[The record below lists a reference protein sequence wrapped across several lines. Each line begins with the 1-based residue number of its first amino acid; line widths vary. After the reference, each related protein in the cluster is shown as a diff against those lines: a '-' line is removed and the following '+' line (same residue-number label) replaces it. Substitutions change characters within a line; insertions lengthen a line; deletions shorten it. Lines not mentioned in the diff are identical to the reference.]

1 MRVVL
6 DGDVLVAAVRS
17 RRGASAA
24 WLRAVLRGEAQIL
37 VSIPLMLHYESV
49 LLRPEQRATSFLT
62 TVELAALLDAIA
74 VIGSPVIISYLW
86 RPMLRDPND
95 ELVLETAVNGQADLL
110 LTFNERDFA
119 GTERFAFRVR
129 RPGPAWREWL
139 ETRV

>member
-1 MRVVL
+1 MRIVL
-6 DGDVLVAAVRS
+6 DADVLVAAVRS

-24 WLRAVLRGEAQIL
+24 WLRAVFRGEAQIL
-37 VSIPLMLHYESV
+37 VSVPLMLHYESV

-62 TVELAALLDAIA
+62 TAELAVLLDAIA

-95 ELVLETAVNGQADLL
+95 ELVLETAANGQADLL

-119 GTERFAFRVR
+119 GAKRFAFRVR

-139 ETRV
+139 EARG

>member
-1 MRVVL
+1 
-6 DGDVLVAAVRS
+6 
-17 RRGASAA
+17 
-24 WLRAVLRGEAQIL
+24 
-37 VSIPLMLHYESV
+37 MLHYESV

-62 TVELAALLDAIA
+62 MVELAALLDAIA

-119 GTERFAFRVR
+119 GAERFAFRVR

-139 ETRV
+139 EARV

>member
-24 WLRAVLRGEAQIL
+24 WLRAVLRGEAQSL
-37 VSIPLMLHYESV
+37 VSVPLMLHYEWV

-139 ETRV
+139 EARV